1 MKLKNIV
8 LIIALS
14 FGLTFAAGAVTQTT
28 NVSADKTYRAYKT
41 MPKVLRGTW
50 RTGYLK
56 YGKTKT
62 KVRWTYKFNK
72 TSYYLTMSPKGKHSK
87 TFKFAISYML
97 YRYKTKHYEFT
108 GVTTKKNGTY
118 NQPMEMKPVHHN
130 GKKALGYYNTSVTK
144 PDTYYYYVHK

>member
-1 MKLKNIV
+1 MKLRNIV
-8 LIIALS
+8 LVIALS

-56 YGKTKT
+56 DGKSKI
-62 KVRWTYKFNK
+62 RYTYKFNK
-72 TSYYLTMSPKGKHSK
+72 SSYSLNILKKGKHSK

-97 YRYKTKHYEFT
+97 YRYKTKQYEFT
-108 GVTTKKNGTY
+108 GVTTKKNGPY
-118 NQPMEMKPVHHN
+118 NQPMDMKPVHHN
-130 GKKALGYYNTSVTK
+130 GKKALGLYNSSFK
-144 PDTYYYYVHK
+144 HPDQYYYYIHK